1 MNKSKTITL
10 IDGCFSSDDALELLR
25 NLYLSKIQFHQLK
38 NFSSMERFGK
48 EDEMVVKRI
57 GQLTES
63 LEYIS
68 TIMKEE
74 AIGENKIEIK
84 SVVNINFLNNLIK
97 L

>member
-10 IDGCFSSDDALELLR
+10 IDGCFSSEDALELLR

-38 NFSSMERFGK
+38 NFSSVERFGK
-48 EDEMVVKRI
+48 EDEMALKRI
-57 GQLTES
+57 QQLKES

-74 AIGENKIEIK
+74 ETDESRIEIK
-84 SVVNINFLNNLIK
+84 SMVNINFLK
-97 L
+97 